1 MPDSF
6 YTFLKTLMH
15 LYGFFSLGSGSK
27 YPDVFT
33 SMRTLPF
40 LIVLIYSAA
49 LLTAAC
55 GSAEEQIN
63 RRAAAAQA
71 AGASSSPDGMAIFRQ
86 YCVVCHGAD
95 GKLGLNGAK
104 DLSASILTPEE
115 RINIITNGRK
125 LMTPFNEILSA
136 DEIKAVA
143 EYTQTLKK

>member
-1 MPDSF
+1 
-6 YTFLKTLMH
+6 
-15 LYGFFSLGSGSK
+15 
-27 YPDVFT
+27 
-33 SMRTLPF
+33 MRTLPF
-40 LIVLIYSAA
+40 LIVLVYSAA

-115 RINIITNGRK
+115 RINVITNGRK